1 MSSSSI
7 RPGSTLISSRIA
19 TGSRNAGPKP
29 NSARKGHSTTPLLCA
44 RDHYGGLVDVLRGVR
59 AWLLHAQAVT
69 PARLLVG
76 GKRGSLSGTAAWA
89 TSRRLSERQRAWSP
103 SGTQQRPRTASTSA
117 PGASCL
123 LVRDCKDGRPPR
135 GPDRRR
141 ALRQAALVD
150 RVTAD
155 AVSSALGRDQR
166 PTIGG
171 ERNLSRI
178 GVATAQRP
186 RRVRQLTQLPID
198 ELEPADAR
206 RAVVEHV
213 HKRAADRHAGRP
225 TPA

>member
-103 SGTQQRPRTASTSA
+103 SGTPQRPRTASTSA

-123 LVRDCKDGRPPR
+123 LVRDCKDAPAWELASTQMLAPLSGRS
-135 GPDRRR
+135 
-141 ALRQAALVD
+141 
-150 RVTAD
+150 VTA
-155 AVSSALGRDQR
+155 AREMHFVAPAR
-166 PTIGG
+166 P
-171 ERNLSRI
+171 
-178 GVATAQRP
+178 
-186 RRVRQLTQLPID
+186 
-198 ELEPADAR
+198 
-206 RAVVEHV
+206 
-213 HKRAADRHAGRP
+213 P
-225 TPA
+225 TPAERATLPLCSASQRRPRARFCGSR